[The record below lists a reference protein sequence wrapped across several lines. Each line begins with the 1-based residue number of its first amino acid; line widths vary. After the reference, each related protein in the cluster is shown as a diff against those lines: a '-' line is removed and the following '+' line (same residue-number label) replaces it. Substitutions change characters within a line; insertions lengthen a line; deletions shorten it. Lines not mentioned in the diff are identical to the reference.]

1 MPPESSRNTPLVPC
15 ELSAYPQPSPIA
27 SPHAKKGC
35 TVARMAGIADTFP
48 PASEADWRRLVER
61 VLDGRPFESLVS
73 TTFEGLKI
81 APLYQRPT
89 NESARALRQKPGAWT
104 ISQRMDHPSPE
115 TANQMARADLIGG
128 ADALTLQIA
137 ATPSARGFGVRIGA
151 ERDLDAAL
159 AGIDLDLISLRV
171 DAGPRAL
178 DIEPA
183 FASMARN
190 RRLTSASLDVDFGHD
205 PVGHLARTGA
215 LPPSARRGVAEMHKL
230 RDAGF
235 AGHLLLADGRPY
247 HEAGAGE
254 AQELGCVIATGIE
267 YLRLLEAD
275 GLSLEDAR
283 SEIAFLLAADA
294 DEFLSL
300 AKFRALRRLWA
311 RVESA
316 CGLTPKPMRLHAETA
331 FRMMTKYDPFVNILR
346 ASMAVFC
353 AGVGGADAVT
363 VLPFT
368 LALGLPDEFARRIA
382 RNAQLILIY
391 QAKLAKVADPAAG
404 AGSFEALTDEL
415 CARAWTLF
423 QDFEAQGG
431 MIASLRAG
439 APQRAIAAAAAARRE
454 AIAHRTLAITGTS
467 AFPLLA
473 EAPVNVLEPT
483 PAGADEAPA
492 RTGAALPSRRD
503 AEPYEILRAASD
515 EQFHKT
521 GERPKIFLAN
531 LGRPQGFAVASAYAA
546 NFFASA
552 GFEAGSNEGFETPQE
567 AADAFRASG
576 CRIVCICAP
585 GTESMQTLVEAART
599 LRGAGAARIYLAGRE
614 PGEAAMTLLEAGVA
628 ELICAGGDALAIL
641 RDAIA
646 IALGERQS

>member
-1 MPPESSRNTPLVPC
+1 
-15 ELSAYPQPSPIA
+15 
-27 SPHAKKGC
+27 
-35 TVARMAGIADTFP
+35 MAGFADTFP

-61 VLDGRPFESLVS
+61 ALDGRPFESLIS

-89 NESARALRQKPGAWT
+89 KESTHARRQYHGPWT
-104 ISQRMDHPSPE
+104 ISQRMDHPEPE
-115 TANQMARADLIGG
+115 TANQMARADLDSG
-128 ADALTLQIA
+128 ADALTLTISQA
-137 ATPSARGFGVRIGA
+137 QPARGFGVRIGT

-159 AGIDLDLISLRV
+159 AGIELDLVSLRL

-178 DIEPA
+178 EIAPA

-205 PVGHLARTGA
+205 PNGHLARTGV
-215 LPPSARRGVAEMHKL
+215 LPPGRGVAEMHTVL

-254 AQELGCVIATGIE
+254 VQELGCVIATGVE

-283 SEIAFLLAADA
+283 NEIAFLLAADA

-300 AKFRALRRLWA
+300 AKFRALRHLWA

-316 CGLTPKPMRLHAETA
+316 CGLSPKPARVHAETA

-346 ASMAVFC
+346 TAMGVFC

-368 LALGLPDEFARRIA
+368 LALGLPDDFARRVA
-382 RNAQLILIY
+382 RNTQLILIHE
-391 QAKLAKVADPAAG
+391 ARLAKVADPAAG

-415 CARAWTLF
+415 CARAWRLF

-431 MIASLRAG
+431 MIAALRVG
-439 APQRAIAAAAAARRE
+439 VPQREIAAAAAARRE
-454 AIAHRTLAITGTS
+454 AIARRTLAITGTS

-483 PAGADEAPA
+483 PAGANESRA

-503 AEPYEILRAASD
+503 AEPYEILREAAD

-531 LGRPQGFAVASAYAA
+531 LGRPQGFAAA
-546 NFFASA
+546 AAFAVNFFAAA
-552 GFEAGSNEGFETPQE
+552 GIEAVSNEGFETPRG
-567 AADAFRASG
+567 AADAFLASG
-576 CRIVCICAP
+576 CKIACICAP
-585 GTESMQTLVEAART
+585 GTVSTRALIGAAAL
-599 LRGAGAARIYLAGRE
+599 LREAGAARICLAGRK
-614 PGEAAMTLLEAGVA
+614 PQEAETALLEAGLV
-628 ELICAGGDALAIL
+628 ELICAGGDTLAIL
-641 RDAIA
+641 QN
-646 IALGERQS
+646 ALAVGLGRQSYRLQSVEKGTR